1 MGDITPAATKEGRFN
16 MLRFICDY
24 AKISSAVLENMILKR
39 TECAWVMTFDI
50 DEDSFLLDIS
60 EPFGEILPEEEKILI
75 EEIVKPYLYK

>member
-1 MGDITPAATKEGRFN
+1 

-39 TECAWVMTFDI
+39 TKCAWIMTFDI

-60 EPFGEILPEEEKILI
+60 EPFGEFLPEEEKILI
-75 EEIVKPYLYK
+75 KEIVKPYLYK